1 MYMVVWADEDGMDYA
16 LFSSRGQARKK
27 LKMLYESVAPEE
39 YQEENLEYYA
49 DEWEPE
55 GNDPC
60 SEENEMGHL
69 MRQRYNKIRSMSL
82 EEDDI
87 ALTDEYL
94 YYRETTRLLP
104 QAMKKLF
111 NARIIPLGEAG

>member
-1 MYMVVWADEDGMDYA
+1 
-16 LFSSRGQARKK
+16 
-27 LKMLYESVAPEE
+27 
-39 YQEENLEYYA
+39 
-49 DEWEPE
+49 
-55 GNDPC
+55 
-60 SEENEMGHL
+60 
-69 MRQRYNKIRSMSL
+69 MSL